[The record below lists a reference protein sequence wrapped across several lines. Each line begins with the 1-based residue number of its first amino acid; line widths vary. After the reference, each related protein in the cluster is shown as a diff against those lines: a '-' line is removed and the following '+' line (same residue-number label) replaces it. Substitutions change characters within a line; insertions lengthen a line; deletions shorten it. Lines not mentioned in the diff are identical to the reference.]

1 MIMYSSYS
9 KMSPHRTTA
18 SMLTGNRKGGHLD
31 RTFPAS
37 VSIFSRKNSDPWN
50 EKKVDM
56 VLFRLFRMDVGRY
69 LIGIGTEKYQKIPK
83 ITEESDNREV
93 MKLWAAVR
101 AFIFSSYL

>member
-1 MIMYSSYS
+1 MTELF
-9 KMSPHRTTA
+9 R
-18 SMLTGNRKGGHLD
+18 HLF
-31 RTFPAS
+31 RFFPEKLGS
-37 VSIFSRKNSDPWN
+37 VER
-50 EKKVDM
+50 KKVDM